1 MFVLAEALP
10 YQSYFF
16 LGAVLLVVVLMLFRS
31 QRSLGRRSSP
41 APPLAPAP
49 RKEPSRPPL
58 HSGAPAAAGN
68 WEVQMHE
75 VAREL
80 SAQLDSKMGL
90 LEQLIREADRA
101 ASRLE
106 TALAANGREAAPAG
120 SIRETAAVAG
130 GREAAPAVLSPVA
143 SLPCVASSRDAPGA
157 PASRP
162 ANQAEGL
169 KGAGR
174 PEVPEARRFEDPAAR
189 GPAKDRRYE
198 EIYTLAD
205 YGYEATEIARRVGTP
220 VGEVQLI
227 LGLRKQR

>member
-1 MFVLAEALP
+1 MACPGLSLRWSDPMSVLAEPLP
-10 YQSYFF
+10 YQTYFV
-16 LGAVLLVVVLMLFRS
+16 LGAVLLVVVLMLLRS
-31 QRSLGRRSSP
+31 QRSLSRRSSP
-41 APPLAPAP
+41 RPPLAPAP
-49 RKEPSRPPL
+49 RKEPSRPPR
-58 HSGAPAAAGN
+58 HSGAPAATGN

-106 TALAANGREAAPAG
+106 TVLAANGRETAPAA
-120 SIRETAAVAG
+120 R
-130 GREAAPAVLSPVA
+130 PPVA
-143 SLPCVASSRDAPGA
+143 SLPSVASARDVPG
-157 PASRP
+157 PPLSLP

-174 PEVPEARRFEDPAAR
+174 PEVPEARRIEDPSAR
-189 GPAKDRRYE
+189 APAKDRRYE

-205 YGYEATEIARRVGTP
+205 YGYEAAEIARRVGTP

>member
-1 MFVLAEALP
+1 MYVLAETLP
-10 YQSYFF
+10 YGTYFF
-16 LGAVLLVVVLMLFRS
+16 LGAVVLAVALLLLRS
-31 QRSLGRRSSP
+31 QRSLSRRGSP
-41 APPLAPAP
+41 RPSLAPAP
-49 RKEPSRPPL
+49 RQEPSRPPF
-58 HSGAPAAAGN
+58 HAGASSALDN

-106 TALAANGREAAPAG
+106 TALAAARRGDMPAAPRP
-120 SIRETAAVAG
+120 I
-130 GREAAPAVLSPVA
+130 A
-143 SLPCVASSRDAPGA
+143 SLPSVA
-157 PASRP
+157 PAPDVSEP
-162 ANQAEGL
+162 SSSVPINQAEGL

-174 PEVPEARRFEDPAAR
+174 PEGPDARRIEDLAGR

-205 YGYEATEIARRVGTP
+205 YGYDAAEIARRVGTP
-220 VGEVQLI
+220 IGEVQLI